1 MSMRR
6 FYSLD
11 DFDTQEFLG
20 HAEVHLVAPPRLAPT
35 LAACFTDQVVASL
48 TGLRAIVFD
57 FGGTLDGPGVP
68 WVERFAAAYRAEGV
82 DASPAHIQDAVGFG
96 TRQAYH
102 TPHVASFNLRETVA
116 FHVANQ
122 FAHLGIE
129 DARAAAAITERFVK
143 ETVTALAESRALLT
157 RWVPRFKLGVVSNF
171 YGNVGRILEE
181 SGLTPL
187 LGAVVDS
194 TVVGVSKPDP
204 RIFQLAVEQLGV
216 RAAQTLFVG
225 DSLEQDIKP
234 ARAAG
239 LHTAW
244 LNGSHAHDA
253 TAADVHL
260 RSLAD
265 LEPVLGV

>member
-1 MSMRR
+1 M
-6 FYSLD
+6 
-11 DFDTQEFLG
+11 
-20 HAEVHLVAPPRLAPT
+20 
-35 LAACFTDQVVASL
+35 
-48 TGLRAIVFD
+48 FD

-68 WVERFAAAYRAEGV
+68 WVERFAAGYRAEGIEV
-82 DASPAHIQDAVGFG
+82 SAERIHDAVGFG

-102 TPHVASFNLRETVA
+102 TPQVASFNLRETVG

-122 FAHLGIE
+122 FAQLGIE
-129 DARAAAAITERFVK
+129 DAGAAAAITERFVND
-143 ETVTALAESRALLT
+143 TVAALAESRALLA
-157 RWVPRFKLGVVSNF
+157 RWVERFKLGVVSNF
-171 YGNVGRILEE
+171 YGNVARILEE
-181 SGLTPL
+181 SGLAPL

-204 RIFQLAVEQLGV
+204 RIFQLAVDQLGV

-244 LNGSHAHDA
+244 LSNSLSQSMN
-253 TAADVHL
+253 ADVQLH
-260 RSLAD
+260 SLGELD
-265 LEPVLGV
+265 HVLGL